1 MERERREL
9 RWQEERRQREESERI
24 RWENE
29 EKLKDLDI
37 EVASWQRSQQIRSY
51 IEAVKKWGIQKYG
64 EIKPDSNLQQWLTW
78 ATKQADRLDPLV
90 E

>member
-1 MERERREL
+1 L
-9 RWQEERRQREESERI
+9 TPLTTQEERRQCEESERI
-24 RWENE
+24 RREEE
-29 EKLKDLDI
+29 EKMKVLDR

-64 EIKPDSNLQQWLTW
+64 EIKPDSELHQWLTW
-78 ATKQADRLDPLV
+78 ATRQADRLDPLV

>member
-1 MERERREL
+1 MAGGKATEGREGEDR
-9 RWQEERRQREESERI
+9 QEE
-24 RWENE
+24 E
-29 EKLKDLDI
+29 EKMKVLDR
-37 EVASWQRSQQIRSY
+37 EVASWHRSQKIRSY

-78 ATKQADRLDPLV
+78 ATRQADRLDPLV